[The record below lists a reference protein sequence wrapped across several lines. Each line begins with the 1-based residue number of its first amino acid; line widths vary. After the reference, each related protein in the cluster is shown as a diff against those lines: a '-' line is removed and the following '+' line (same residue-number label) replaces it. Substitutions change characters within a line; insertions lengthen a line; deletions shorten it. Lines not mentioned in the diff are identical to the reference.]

1 MSETQGRKENF
12 NLDELGYLIFNRLS
26 VPKEC
31 WVRSFNETG
40 AVVEADPDF
49 SVSRVIR
56 LLVPALEIQRECR
69 VSWVQDCMHGI
80 ESI

>member
-1 MSETQGRKENF
+1 MGENQGREENL
-12 NLDELGYLIFNRLS
+12 NLNELGYLIFNRLS
-26 VPKEC
+26 VLKKC
-31 WVRSFNETG
+31 RVRSLNETG
-40 AVVEADPDF
+40 AVFEADPDF

-80 ESI
+80 EFI